1 MPLQNRTSW
10 SRKKFHKSV
19 CITSVLGKFVF
30 VFEFCLLLSCRQ
42 IMWLIEGARSV
53 EWWLRALFIRGGV
66 IYKNKE
72 IVDKVDVAPLTVKTI
87 KTQIWVTH
95 LLNWLFV
102 VCSPRRI
109 SFMTVLSEV
118 ASLPTEL
125 LVICCNFSCPNVCW
139 EKRRLP
145 TCTSSIVDWAMNH
158 LLLKMLMY
166 SLGPACQTIL
176 DLVFLFISTRVE
188 NIKVQQSSVCLITLF
203 CLLI

>member
-1 MPLQNRTSW
+1 MSLN
-10 SRKKFHKSV
+10 KSQIRRCRFKIEHLEV
-19 CITSVLGKFVF
+19 AKSSINQSVLLPFWANLSLSLSLNFASFFLVGK
-30 VFEFCLLLSCRQ
+30 EKQ

-53 EWWLRALFIRGGV
+53 EWWLRALFIRGSV

-72 IVDKVDVAPLTVKTI
+72 IVDKVDVAPLTARTI

-139 EKRRLP
+139 EKRRIP

-158 LLLKMLMY
+158 SLLKMLMY
-166 SLGPACQTIL
+166 SLAPSAKL
-176 DLVFLFISTRVE
+176 
-188 NIKVQQSSVCLITLF
+188 
-203 CLLI
+203 LLILFSCL